1 MTQPNLVRTCVP
13 AQEPRRRKV
22 LPLAVFGLACLVLP
36 RVASAQRADDRAQ
49 FDARMNVLDRSVSDL
64 SIQIERLNARDR
76 ELQHQLEKMRTNY
89 DQRLERLEKG
99 AAPKTP
105 PPRRPK
111 P

>member
-1 MTQPNLVRTCVP
+1 MTHPNLVRTRVA
-13 AQEPRRRKV
+13 AQEPRSRRV
-22 LPLAVFGLACLVLP
+22 LPLAVFSLAGLVMPC
-36 RVASAQRADDRAQ
+36 VASAQRADDRAQ
-49 FDARMNVLDRSVSDL
+49 FDARMNVLARSVADL

-99 AAPKTP
+99 AAPKTR